1 MTRILVLI
9 LTGLVFWVEILDNGE
24 AGKFVVISNPED
36 DERTPPFTGREALWR
51 LLGKLP
57 LDFAV
62 AKMSRDIITQWPQ
75 DVPMELEVESL
86 SKPEIVATGSM
97 ARKREAKSEGALP
110 IALYP
115 RDKARQGR
123 I

>member
-1 MTRILVLI
+1 M
-9 LTGLVFWVEILDNGE
+9 
-24 AGKFVVISNPED
+24 GKPGNLSSSPTPRTMR
-36 DERTPPFTGREALWR
+36 ERLHSLSREALWR

-75 DVPMELEVESL
+75 DVPMRLEVESL

-97 ARKREAKSEGALP
+97 ARKRETKSEGALP

>member
-9 LTGLVFWVEILDNGE
+9 LTGLVLWVEILDNGE

-57 LDFAV
+57 LDFE
-62 AKMSRDIITQWPQ
+62 MSRDIITQWPQ

-97 ARKREAKSEGALP
+97 ARIRETNSEGALP

-115 RDKARQGR
+115 RNKARQGR